1 MKERDSL
8 LLTILAIA
16 TLMIALVLGIVFDM
30 KAALLG
36 VFAVP
41 AMVASF
47 IHPRLGLLALLI
59 YLPFSSTVAFSIVKV
74 FTVKGNLIRYDQAY
88 PLYKIAKDAFYFP
101 ALAKILL
108 TTRTFE
114 KFRLQTRPFLIAAG
128 ALAVSCLITFLF
140 INIPEDRRGILTGIV
155 GLQTLLAYIPLVL
168 CGYYLLQ
175 QRRDL
180 FVVNRLLIVLVLIC
194 CGLALVQYL
203 LLVQGICPD
212 NEVLNRLRVG
222 VDLSNTRFY
231 PDITGKATL
240 KAQCLVGGSVLYNP
254 VQGMIRLPG
263 TFSDPWQWGWFLV
276 SGSAI
281 AYASSF
287 SDPERR
293 WRIAGWGAMG
303 LVLLATLV
311 SGQRLPLVLVPAF
324 YLVLLMAT
332 DRNKKR
338 LPLKLGAIG
347 AISFFSVIL
356 IPFLRDRVLNFIGR
370 WQASPPTDFVV
381 NQTQWIL
388 QYVQPF
394 GFGLGAASSG
404 ARRLADEEGT
414 RLIETYYAK
423 LFYEVGIV
431 GFVAFMI
438 MVTILC
444 VLTWRAYR
452 SLRTPAFRHWGLC
465 IWIFLLFI
473 SYNPYYYPLSVE
485 PVSVYYWLFAGFL
498 LKLPEIEDRSNGET
512 GPATEE
518 IGSKIEADGESPE
531 RAPSPPL

>member
-8 LLTILAIA
+8 LLTVLAIV
-16 TLMIALVLGIVFDM
+16 TLMIAIVLGIVFDV

-36 VFAVP
+36 IFAVP

-74 FTVKGNLIRYDQAY
+74 FTVKGNLIRFAEAY
-88 PLYKIAKDAFYFP
+88 PLYKIAKDAFYYP

-108 TTRTFE
+108 TTQTFE

-128 ALAVSCLITFLF
+128 VLTLSSLITFF
-140 INIPEDRRGILTGIV
+140 FVNIPEGGRGILTGIV

-180 FVVNRLLIVLVLIC
+180 FVVNRLLIVLLLIC
-194 CGLALVQYL
+194 CGLALVQYF
-203 LLVQGICPD
+203 LLVQGVCPD
-212 NEVLNRLRVG
+212 NEVLNRLAVG
-222 VDLSNTRFY
+222 VDVSQTRFY
-231 PDITGKATL
+231 PDITRKATL

-281 AYASSF
+281 AYAASF
-287 SDPERR
+287 SDPSRR

-311 SGQRLPLVLVPAF
+311 SGQRLPLILVPAF
-324 YLVLLMAT
+324 YLVLLIAT
-332 DRNKKR
+332 ARNKKR
-338 LPLKLGAIG
+338 LPLKLGTIG
-347 AISFFSVIL
+347 AISFLSVL
-356 IPFLRDRVLNFIGR
+356 FIPFLRERALNLIAR
-370 WQASPPTDFVV
+370 WQASPPTDFVAR
-381 NQTQWIL
+381 QIQWIL
-388 QYVQPF
+388 RYVQPF
-394 GFGLGAASSG
+394 GFGLGEASSG
-404 ARRLADEEGT
+404 ARRLADEDGT

-438 MVTILC
+438 AVTILC

-465 IWIFLLFI
+465 IWIFILFI

-485 PVSVYYWLFAGFL
+485 PVSIYYWLFAGFL
-498 LKLPEIEDRSNGET
+498 LKLPEIEERSSGEDR
-512 GPATEE
+512 PATDE
-518 IGSKIEADGESPE
+518 INSNVESSDD
-531 RAPSPPL
+531 SPG